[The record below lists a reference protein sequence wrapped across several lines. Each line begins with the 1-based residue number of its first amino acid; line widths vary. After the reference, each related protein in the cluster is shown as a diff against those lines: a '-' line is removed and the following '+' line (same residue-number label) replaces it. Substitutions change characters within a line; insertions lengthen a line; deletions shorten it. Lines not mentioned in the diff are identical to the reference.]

1 MEEKQIEYQRLT
13 IIKESSELMSRI
25 PNKIFINRR
34 LVGIMQQ
41 KKVSVMI
48 PQGTY
53 NIMVQSIIPF
63 LYATKV
69 IEIEQGVENV
79 VTFRNRER
87 IWDIL
92 FSIDLALWIAGFF
105 ITLPEPW
112 GMVYDVATN
121 TFLAI
126 WLIYEFSIRKK
137 YYRIRS
143 YKTIIH

>member
-41 KKVSVMI
+41 QKVSVMI

>member
-1 MEEKQIEYQRLT
+1 MNEKQIEYQRLT
-13 IIKESSELMSRI
+13 IIKESSKLMSRI
-25 PNKIFINRR
+25 PNKIFINGR

-41 KKVSVMI
+41 QKVSVMI

-53 NIMVQSIIPF
+53 NIMVQSVIPF

-112 GMVYDVATN
+112 GMVYEIATN

-126 WLIYEFSIRKK
+126 WLIYEFCIRKK

-143 YKTIIH
+143 HKTIIH